1 MIAALQDLMRQAL
14 VYGTSIFVAA
24 LFAAGVFFVLSLLL
38 VPLAALRRDPKRQ
51 DSAVEHERP
60 QGE

>member
-1 MIAALQDLMRQAL
+1 MLATLQDLIRQAL

-38 VPLAALRRDPKRQ
+38 VPLAALRRGQKRQ
-51 DSAVEHERP
+51 GGAIEQERP
-60 QGE
+60 EGE